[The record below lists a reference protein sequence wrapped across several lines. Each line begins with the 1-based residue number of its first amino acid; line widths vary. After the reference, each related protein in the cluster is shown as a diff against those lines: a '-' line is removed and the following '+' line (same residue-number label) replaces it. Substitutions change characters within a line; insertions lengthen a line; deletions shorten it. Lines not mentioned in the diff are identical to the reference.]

1 MLNENAKKWVAA
13 LRSGNYKQGKSW
25 LRKGDQ
31 FCCLGV
37 ACELAV
43 EEGVIEP
50 GLVISGGVQK
60 YAGQDSYLPLP
71 VQDWLGLS
79 NYEAVYLE
87 DPKERATSLTIKN
100 DKDCLSFEQIADIIE
115 REPQGLFREP
125 A

>member
-13 LRSGNYKQGKSW
+13 LRSGKYQQGKNW

-43 EEGVIEP
+43 AEGIV
-50 GLVISGGVQK
+50 SYGVVGDVAK
-60 YAGQDSYLPLP
+60 YGNKYSYLPRE

-79 NYEAVYLE
+79 HIGATYHGGS
-87 DPKERATSLTIKN
+87 KERVNSLPIQN
-100 DKDCLSFEQIADIIE
+100 DCDGLSFEQIADIIE
-115 REPQGLFREP
+115 SEPKGLFQEQ